1 MIGTINV
8 IRYCTPIMTSNTPDA
23 SNLRGTIINVAH
35 AAGVNGGMGNTL
47 NAAASSAII
56 GLYINYWIVFQGS
69 F

>member
-1 MIGTINV
+1 
-8 IRYCTPIMTSNTPDA
+8 MTSNTPDA